1 MAYDEAL
8 AERIRGILKRRRGI
22 TERKMFGGVAFLLHG
37 NMCCGVTDDKVV
49 LRLGS
54 VLAAEA
60 LKQPHVEPMDFTGRP
75 MGTMVFLT
83 PQGYRSEKK
92 LKEWIDKA
100 FNFAKTLP
108 RK

>member
-1 MAYDEAL
+1 MGYNEAL
-8 AERIRGILKRRRGI
+8 AESVRKILRRRRGI

-54 VLAAEA
+54 ELAAEA
-60 LKQPHVEPMDFTGRP
+60 LKQPHVEPMDFTGKP
-75 MGTMVFLT
+75 MDSMVYLT
-83 PQGYRSEKK
+83 RKGSKHDED
-92 LKEWIDKA
+92 LKAWIDKA
-100 FNFAKTLP
+100 FQFAKGLP